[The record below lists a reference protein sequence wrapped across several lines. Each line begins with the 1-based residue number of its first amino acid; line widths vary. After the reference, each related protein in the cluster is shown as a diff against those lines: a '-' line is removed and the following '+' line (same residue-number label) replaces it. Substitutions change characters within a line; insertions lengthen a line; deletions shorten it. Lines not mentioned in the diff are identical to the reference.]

1 MPKINVLDK
10 KTAEL
15 IAAGEVIER
24 PSSVIKEL
32 VENSIDAGA
41 SVVTV
46 EIKNGGV
53 RLMRVTDNGCGIEKD
68 DLSKAFLRHA
78 TSKVSNEEDL
88 YKIGTLGFRGEALAS
103 VCAVSR
109 VELLSRTAESPIGH
123 SCRIEGGE
131 GLGIFEAGC
140 PEGTTIYVRDLFYN
154 IPARMKFLK
163 KDVTEGNA
171 IATLLDRLALSHPE
185 VSVRFIREGKP
196 VLQTPGDGKLLSA
209 IHAVYGKEFTG
220 GLIPVKGIGGT
231 VEVSGYIVRPE
242 NAKATRSMEH
252 FFINDRYVRS
262 VTVMAAMEEAYRN
275 SIMTGK
281 FPGCVLHI
289 SLPFGMVDVNVHP
302 AKLEVKLTD
311 EKLVFN
317 GVYSACKAALAAM
330 DQAVNVA
337 DTAGRSAKAKLN
349 YFEITNKPLGG
360 EQQHITTQQYR
371 TAISPPTK
379 APIQQELSDN
389 SAVRLYMEQLKNRTK
404 VEDEPIAES
413 PLKTGA
419 YRGEANQ
426 PPEPYVAKVY
436 TSSPVPTQSAAKEP
450 IHHEE
455 PTPRTEPLPIPAT
468 EQPPGEAIEQEQPME
483 QNSNEPIAPPDSP
496 MRLVGELFSTYL
508 VAEQEDRMLLVDKHA
523 AHERII
529 FERLRAEQMEGSI
542 ARQLLLS
549 STRVSFAKDMYS
561 VLTAN
566 LEVLDALGFAAED
579 FGEGSILIREIPA
592 LLPLSQLEDT
602 LLEIAEKLTK
612 GNQRPELDKNDD
624 ILHSM
629 ACKAAVKGGYFTGKL
644 EQEKLLELLSN
655 DSTLRSCPHG
665 RPIIIALTRRELE
678 KMFGRIV

>member
-1 MPKINVLDK
+1 MPRINVLDK

-24 PSSVIKEL
+24 PSSVVKEL

-41 SVVTV
+41 SVVTA

-53 RLMRVTDNGCGIEKD
+53 RLIRVTDNGCGIEKD

-78 TSKVSNEEDL
+78 TSKVSTEDDL

-109 VELLSRTAESPIGH
+109 VELLSRTAESPIGY
-123 SCRIEGGE
+123 SYRIEGGDDL
-131 GLGIFEAGC
+131 GLSEAGC
-140 PEGTTIYVRDLFYN
+140 PLGTSIYVRDLFYN

-185 VSVRFIREGKP
+185 VSLRFIREGKP

-209 IHAVYGKEFTG
+209 IHAVYGKEFAA
-220 GLIPVKGIGGT
+220 GLVPVKSIGGT

-289 SLPFGMVDVNVHP
+289 NLPFGMVDVNVHP

-311 EKLVFN
+311 ERLVFD
-317 GVYSACKAALAAM
+317 GVYAACKAALAAM
-330 DQAVNVA
+330 DQAVNIA
-337 DTAGRSAKAKLN
+337 DTAGRSTKAKLN
-349 YFEITNKPLGG
+349 YFDITNKPLTG
-360 EQQHITTQQYR
+360 EQQHITAQQYR
-371 TAISPPTK
+371 TAAVPPQK
-379 APIQQELSDN
+379 MSQRQGLSDN
-389 SAVRLYMEQLKNRTK
+389 SAVHLYMEQLQNRATAK
-404 VEDEPIAES
+404 TEPIAEK
-413 PLKTGA
+413 PLQTGA
-419 YRGEANQ
+419 YKGEGRQITEAHTAVPERQEPPAQ
-426 PPEPYVAKVY
+426 PVGAEPA
-436 TSSPVPTQSAAKEP
+436 TQ
-450 IHHEE
+450 I
-455 PTPRTEPLPIPAT
+455 PTPTPEQIQQIPAPATVQPLAEAIQPTEP
-468 EQPPGEAIEQEQPME
+468 
-483 QNSNEPIAPPDSP
+483 P
-496 MRLVGELFSTYL
+496 MRLVGELFSTYI
-508 VAEQEDRMLLVDKHA
+508 VAEQEDKMLLVDKHA

-529 FERLRAEQMEGSI
+529 FERLKAEQREGSI
-542 ARQLLLS
+542 ARQLLLTS
-549 STRVSFAKDMYS
+549 SRVSFAKELYG

-566 LEVLDALGFAAED
+566 LEILDALGFAAED
-579 FGEGSILIREIPA
+579 FGGGSILIREIPA
-592 LLPLSQLEDT
+592 LLPLQQLEDT
-602 LLEIAEKLTK
+602 LLEIADKLAK
-612 GNQRPELDKNDD
+612 GNLRPETNKNDD
-624 ILHSM
+624 ILHSV
-629 ACKAAVKGGYFTGKL
+629 ACKAAIKGGYFTGEL
-644 EQEKLLELLSN
+644 EQKKLLELLSQ

-665 RPIIIALTRRELE
+665 RPIIIVLTRRELE
-678 KMFGRIV
+678 KMFGRIT